1 MAPVEPERAAPEALE
16 ALLKAEIGKWGR
28 IVKSTGIDSQ

>member
-1 MAPVEPERAAPEALE
+1 MTPVEPARATPEVLE

-28 IVKSTGIDSQ
+28 IIKAAGIEPQ